1 MPVRGR
7 MVKRQ
12 QVLANFG
19 DFALRHQD
27 LDAVLMEACRL
38 VGEALGTERAKI
50 LEIEHEGQS
59 PLVKAGVGWKPGI
72 VGRMRLPMGE
82 RSSETFS
89 IEAGKP
95 VISRDINKEDRFEV
109 PAFMK
114 EAGVVALANVPI
126 FLPGGQAYGLLQVDA
141 TEPREFG
148 EEDTE
153 FLRTYATILGPVID
167 RLLKVNDLRAAL
179 DANQHL
185 LRELQHRI
193 KNHIGVIASL
203 VWMRAK
209 EANSEETRRELTA
222 IGERIETLRLIH
234 EQLYIAGSADR
245 LRLRPFV
252 TRLVEG
258 LARLHE
264 DQSGKVKPDF
274 AVEDVELAPEVAVP
288 LGLILNEFIT
298 NSLKYAFDGRGGT
311 IKVCVE
317 TLEAGTI
324 RVRISDDGKGLPSEP
339 RPSTP
344 GSGTGMR
351 LIGVL
356 ARQIGAKP
364 DWSSSGGT
372 TLRLEFA
379 RR

>member
-1 MPVRGR
+1 
-7 MVKRQ
+7 
-12 QVLANFG
+12 
-19 DFALRHQD
+19 
-27 LDAVLMEACRL
+27 
-38 VGEALGTERAKI
+38 
-50 LEIEHEGQS
+50 
-59 PLVKAGVGWKPGI
+59 
-72 VGRMRLPMGE
+72 
-82 RSSETFS
+82 
-89 IEAGKP
+89 
-95 VISRDINKEDRFEV
+95 
-109 PAFMK
+109 
-114 EAGVVALANVPI
+114 
-126 FLPGGQAYGLLQVDA
+126 
-141 TEPREFG
+141 
-148 EEDTE
+148 
-153 FLRTYATILGPVID
+153 
-167 RLLKVNDLRAAL
+167 
-179 DANQHL
+179 
-185 LRELQHRI
+185 
-193 KNHIGVIASL
+193 
-203 VWMRAK
+203 MRAK

>member
-59 PLVKAGVGWKPGI
+59 LLVKAGVGWKPGI

-167 RLLKVNDLRAAL
+167 RLLKVTTSGPRWTPTSTCSGNSST
-179 DANQHL
+179 
-185 LRELQHRI
+185 
-193 KNHIGVIASL
+193 AS
-203 VWMRAK
+203 RTTSASSP
-209 EANSEETRRELTA
+209 ASCGCGPRRRTRR
-222 IGERIETLRLIH
+222 RR
-234 EQLYIAGSADR
+234 AG
-245 LRLRPFV
+245 
-252 TRLVEG
+252 
-258 LARLHE
+258 
-264 DQSGKVKPDF
+264 
-274 AVEDVELAPEVAVP
+274 
-288 LGLILNEFIT
+288 N
-298 NSLKYAFDGRGGT
+298 
-311 IKVCVE
+311 
-317 TLEAGTI
+317 
-324 RVRISDDGKGLPSEP
+324 
-339 RPSTP
+339 
-344 GSGTGMR
+344 
-351 LIGVL
+351 
-356 ARQIGAKP
+356 
-364 DWSSSGGT
+364 
-372 TLRLEFA
+372 
-379 RR
+379 